1 MTYEATHIGPYELR
15 GELGRGAMA
24 RVWRA
29 WDPAL
34 EREVAIKEP
43 LFDERLPQTVLDE
56 MARRFVAE
64 GRAAARLSHSGIVTT
79 YATDVFDGR
88 PALVMELVEGST
100 LSSLLAAG
108 PLSPDEAL
116 SVLDQLLEA
125 VGYAHAHGVVHR
137 DIKPD
142 NIFVTPAGQVKLA
155 DFGIARIEGAGAT
168 RLTAAGSVLG
178 TPGYMS
184 PEQATGKPVDAR
196 SDLFSVG
203 VVAYEMLTGEIPFA
217 AGSPDTTTL
226 IYRIVH
232 EPAPPLSLRAPGVSR
247 RVAEAIMAALEKDPS
262 ARPQSADEFRAL
274 LHGGVADDAPR
285 RTWLPYALVAA
296 AGIIA
301 LVVAFAS
308 ATMGG
313 GGASAPVAAVASDA
327 QGDEAADEAT
337 DETAGEATDGT
348 PEEGAAEAA
357 DTASDEP
364 LEATETGA
372 TDTAAVPS
380 EPSDPSGFSEQD
392 PPYRLT
398 KDEDGTMAL
407 YDAHGRRMTDPVN
420 YVLDVSYLP
429 DWAVAQLEHGITFD
443 SYEEARHEFDTTDVD
458 CWPPVDVVWGND
470 PDAPPADPS
479 EKPFWCIVID
489 VYPTREE
496 AERVAQKSA
505 EEFGFEI
512 SVLPTVDWRGL
523 FYAYKLDER
532 TYLGEGYCV
541 VTGVSD
547 TYQEALE
554 HYLKLSEIMGQ
565 PLDQQAREA
574 IASKEESWRLL
585 SELDEIKYAGTR
597 QHLKRR

>member
-1 MTYEATHIGPYELR
+1 MSYEATHIGPYELR

-64 GRAAARLSHSGIVTT
+64 GRAAARLSHPGIVTT

-100 LSSLLAAG
+100 LSSLLAGG
-108 PLSPDEAL
+108 PLSPDVAL
-116 SVLDQLLEA
+116 SILDQLLEA
-125 VGYAHAHGVVHR
+125 VGYAHEHGVVHR

-184 PEQATGKPVDAR
+184 PEQATGRSVDAR

-232 EPAPPLSLRAPGVSR
+232 EPAPSLSLRAPGVSR
-247 RVAEAIMAALEKDPS
+247 HVATAIMAALEKNPA

-274 LHGGVADDAPR
+274 LRGGAADDAPQ

-296 AGIIA
+296 VGIIV
-301 LVVAFAS
+301 LVVAFVS
-308 ATMGG
+308 ATTGG
-313 GGASAPVAAVASDA
+313 GSAPAPVAAAISDA
-327 QGDEAADEAT
+327 QDGAEGDEPEGEAADRATDEAVDEAADQTTSA
-337 DETAGEATDGT
+337 DAGAPVGT
-348 PEEGAAEAA
+348 
-357 DTASDEP
+357 SDD
-364 LEATETGA
+364 
-372 TDTAAVPS
+372 DTAADDAAATP
-380 EPSDPSGFSEQD
+380 DPSGFSEQD

-420 YVLDVSYLP
+420 FVLDVSYLP
-429 DWAVAQLEHGITFD
+429 AWAVAQLEHGVTFD
-443 SYEEARHEFDTTDVD
+443 SYEEARHEFDTTDDD
-458 CWPPVDVVWGND
+458 CLPPANVMWGYD
-470 PDAPPADPS
+470 RDAAPADPS
-479 EKPFWCIVID
+479 EKPFWCIVVD

-505 EEFGFEI
+505 EEFGVEV
-512 SVLPTVDWRGL
+512 SVLPTIDWQGL
-523 FYAYKLDER
+523 FYAYEFDKR
-532 TYLGEGYCV
+532 TKSGEGYCV

-547 TYQEALE
+547 TYQEVLE

-565 PLDQQAREA
+565 PLDQQVRET
-574 IASKEESWRLL
+574 ITSKEESWRLL
-585 SELDEIKYAGTR
+585 SELDEIKYGGTR
-597 QHLKRR
+597 QHIKRR